1 MCVVV
6 VSDVRPLPRAL
17 APSLYKEL
25 LGIVPN
31 ADDWHWY
38 DKREAQMMRRMV
50 AVPGEASKW
59 EGVTFEMVGGEDTP
73 LSESNK
79 SEFFA
84 AKVQHEL
91 RGKR

>member
-1 MCVVV
+1 M
-6 VSDVRPLPRAL
+6 
-17 APSLYKEL
+17 
-25 LGIVPN
+25 PN

-38 DKREAQMMRRMV
+38 DKQKAQMSRRML
-50 AVPGEASKW
+50 AVPGGAIEW
-59 EGVTFEMVGGEDTP
+59 EGVTFEDVGGEDTP

-84 AKVQHEL
+84 SQVQYEL